1 MVISLVIS
9 QRIAGVSAPLTFP
22 FWPRCFSFVSDVHI
36 YIYICSPTWTLGT
49 IWPQIDAPL
58 HENTQTKTRKR
69 KGRVVKDDSKP
80 IMAFGKMGCFDSQ
93 PLLQLLPGSDL
104 LGKLWWISGS
114 GGCSS
119 HTFTVLYCNYNII
132 IYKYIHTRILYIC
145 IFSWPSL
152 QNAFWLSSF
161 FHSSHVFTTP
171 VMGGVSQ
178 GWWRW

>member
-1 MVISLVIS
+1 MF
-9 QRIAGVSAPLTFP
+9 TY
-22 FWPRCFSFVSDVHI
+22 I
-36 YIYICSPTWTLGT
+36 YIYVHPPEPWDLYD
-49 IWPQIDAPL
+49 PKL
-58 HENTQTKTRKR
+58 MRLYMKTRKR

-145 IFSWPSL
+145 IFSWPTVYRMPFGFLHFFTLHMSSL
-152 QNAFWLSSF
+152 RQSWVGS
-161 FHSSHVFTTP
+161 VR
-171 VMGGVSQ
+171 VGGDDNVKIHNFLMN
-178 GWWRW
+178 WRWTISEISGKPKQKHF